1 MKWLR
6 DNRNGAVILEF
17 EVWLQRRRAFPC
29 NWHPANDERQIAE
42 PEWSV
47 ELTLQPR
54 ILGSEICIID

>member
-1 MKWLR
+1 L
-6 DNRNGAVILEF
+6 

-29 NWHPANDERQIAE
+29 NWHPANDKRQIAE